1 MIPTPN
7 QPIKEL
13 ATIRDILMG
22 GEMTAYAQNFKALDE
37 RLDKTDADTAQRF
50 LDAKDATD
58 RSVLELN
65 ARLDALTQAVNERF
79 DRLEKLL
86 ETNVDSINR
95 KIAKV
100 STKDKTELGKMLAMM
115 AQNLVTD
122 DEQ

>member
-1 MIPTPN
+1 MIATPN

-22 GEMTAYAQNFKALDE
+22 GEMTAYAQNFKALDD
-37 RLDKTDADTAQRF
+37 RLDKTDAETAQRF
-50 LDAKDATD
+50 LDAKTATD

-86 ETNVDSINR
+86 DTNVDSINR

-100 STKDKTELGKMLAMM
+100 STKDKSELGKMLAMM